1 MKLRNSCPLVL
12 TVHKCR
18 TRCMAKESMKNNI
31 IISSIHKNKRPT
43 YTGYNI
49 IYSDRMPMGYVYM
62 CASIR
67 VREAVNI
74 KDTIC
79 LYYPRVALSSFLT
92 NSELIYLAGGCS

>member
-18 TRCMAKESMKNNI
+18 TRRMAEESIRNNI
-31 IISSIHKNKRPT
+31 IISSVHKIKRPT

-49 IYSDRMPMGYVYM
+49 HYSDRMSVGDVYM
-62 CASIR
+62 CASLR

-79 LYYPRVALSSFLT
+79 LYYPQVM
-92 NSELIYLAGGCS
+92 